1 MGAGGHLPV
10 CQDSLYKKRAYAKKS
25 LHKKS
30 SMQGCSLYKKRV
42 ISPHKEYNKNSK
54 FYELYF
60 YVFGFIVKLK
70 GF

>member
-1 MGAGGHLPV
+1 
-10 CQDSLYKKRAYAKKS
+10 
-25 LHKKS
+25 
-30 SMQGCSLYKKRV
+30 MQGCSLYKKRV
-42 ISPHKEYNKNSK
+42 ISPHKEYSKNSK